1 MTVVRGI
8 DASAVRQHIALEAAH
23 RSIGSRCFGGEES
36 QLCIVARSEIS
47 APTDT
52 RETSR
57 SKHLWSPDGGM

>member
-8 DASAVRQHIALEAAH
+8 HASAVRQRIALKEAAVLEAK
-23 RSIGSRCFGGEES
+23 SLNYALS
-36 QLCIVARSEIS
+36 RSEIS

-57 SKHLWSPDGGM
+57 SQRLWSPDAGM